1 MMRWLRESTKPPE
14 LLSIGN
20 SPLTQKC
27 GRSGSCDGRPQRRA
41 KARALANDRFTSRN
55 ARLNEYWTNPD
66 HSSPYERRLETM
78 FHVKRDVDT
87 TGPDGTSA
95 L

>member
-1 MMRWLRESTKPPE
+1 MKPPE

-27 GRSGSCDGRPQRRA
+27 GRSRSCDGRPQRRA
-41 KARALANDRFTSRN
+41 EARALANGRVTSRN
-55 ARLNEYWTNPD
+55 ARLNEYWTSSD
-66 HSSPYERRLETM
+66 HSSAHERRLETM
-78 FHVKRDVDT
+78 FHVKRVVKT
-87 TGPDGTSA
+87 TGPDGTLS